1 MVVSKKIFFSFQTM
15 SRIVK
20 GPTEAYLE
28 TVKTSSVQLKTA
40 LKNQLLILDL
50 NGTLVSRVDRNKSMY
65 LRPYGQEFF
74 NYIFDNFNVM
84 VWSSAQTHSVNN
96 MSRMFGINK
105 DKISVLWDRN
115 SFNLSKYDFN
125 RKSLTIKDLDKVWT
139 HFKGEYDATNTILL
153 DDSPK
158 KAQLQPYN
166 CIHPSEFEHTSEE
179 FRKHGDAELLNII
192 DYLKKL
198 QFQSNVANY
207 IKNHPFKE
215 EEKALN
221 KIYMSEYYLFADEPT
236 KKGVLV
242 DLQPKQQIDDIAE
255 SLSTLKI

>member
-1 MVVSKKIFFSFQTM
+1 MKRTVQ
-15 SRIVK
+15 
-20 GPTEAYLE
+20 GPIESYLE
-28 TVKTSSVQLKTA
+28 AARIKSVQLESP

-50 NGTLVSRVDRNKSMY
+50 NGTLVSRVNRNKSMY

-74 NYIFDNFNVM
+74 NYIFDNFKVM

-96 MSRMFGINK
+96 MSRMFGKNK
-105 DKISVLWDRN
+105 EKILVLWDRT
-115 SFNLSKYDFN
+115 SFNLSTRDFN
-125 RKSLTIKDLDKVWT
+125 RKSLTIKDLDKVWS

-166 CIHPSEFEHTSEE
+166 CIHPTEFEHTSED
-179 FRKHGDAELLNII
+179 FAANGDAELINVMN
-192 DYLKKL
+192 YLKKL

-207 IKNHPFKE
+207 MKENPFHA

-221 KIYMSEYYLFADEPT
+221 KTYLVEHYLFADEPT
-236 KKGVLV
+236 KKGLLV
-242 DLQPKQQIDDIAE
+242 DLQPKKQTNKRDD
-255 SLSTLKI
+255 STLVEGLSNLKI